1 MYKKQNELQW
11 SKLATLNEKPD
22 LQSNFTHP
30 VPDYQLPFD
39 IFFAMTNLN
48 ALLKT
53 IVLLSILYAQR
64 SDREV
69 QTSEDCI

>member
-1 MYKKQNELQW
+1 MK
-11 SKLATLNEKPD
+11 KPD

-39 IFFAMTNLN
+39 ILFAMTNFN
-48 ALLKT
+48 ALIKI
-53 IVLLSILYAQR
+53 IVLLNILYAQQ

-69 QTSEDCI
+69 QTSEDWI